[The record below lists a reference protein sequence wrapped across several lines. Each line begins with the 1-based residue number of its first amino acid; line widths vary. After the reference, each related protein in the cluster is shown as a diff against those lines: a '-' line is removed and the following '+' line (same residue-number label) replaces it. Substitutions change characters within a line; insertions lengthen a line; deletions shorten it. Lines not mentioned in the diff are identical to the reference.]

1 MTNQN
6 NTNETKNLNE
16 IVGENIKNY
25 IDAVGRS
32 HKWVY
37 ERADIPKA
45 TFYKLL
51 RGEGDLNRTVPKIN
65 QLFRIEDPFYFYQK
79 EFQLPRTIKEIK
91 EQSNI
96 QNFSAASY
104 NGKEDDDDF
113 HETMRMLEDFI
124 SMIDVLETVKEL
136 G

>member
-1 MTNQN
+1 MANQN
-6 NTNETKNLNE
+6 KNINE
-16 IVGENIKNY
+16 IIGENIKNY
-25 IDAVGRS
+25 IDAVGKS

-37 ERADIPKA
+37 ERADIPKP

-51 RGEGDLNRTVPKIN
+51 RGEGDLNKTISKLN
-65 QLFRIEDPFYFYQK
+65 TLFRIEDPFYFYNT
-79 EFQLPRTIKEIK
+79 EFKVPRTIKEIK

-104 NGKEDDDDF
+104 NGNDENGYFK
-113 HETMRMLEDFI
+113 ETMNMLEDFI
-124 SMIDVLETVKEL
+124 SMIDVIETVKDL